1 MTKGDA
7 MKSTGAVALQPGR
20 FITKKFLQVAL
31 LTVSLMMVLP
41 GLCDGNTIKVLD
53 WEGNVGWEP
62 SIAINADGLPVISYA
77 TRAPIPYPNGLLY
90 LKVAFCA
97 DAQCSSWTLRT
108 VDSSDHAIEM
118 TSIAIGDD
126 NLPVISYRDRNT
138 GLKVAKCDSLDS
150 NAVCLSWTITQI
162 PSSGQGLYS
171 SIAVDKNNL
180 PVISYQTFSSL
191 RVLKCGNAACSS
203 GNVDTLLHVYNN
215 PGYTA
220 IAIGNDD
227 NPIIAHIWYG
237 LDVVKCGNPSC
248 TSGNSFTDV
257 ESNMSGL
264 EVDIAIGNDGNPV
277 ISYYDEQLDDP
288 ENGGDLKVAKCNDP
302 ACSSATITP
311 VDSVGTVGRH
321 TSIAI
326 GSDNNPVIS
335 YWAWTGADLR
345 VAKCNNAD
353 CSSATKNTV
362 DSVGEVGWFTSIA
375 IGTNGFPV
383 ISYFDQTNG
392 DLKLALCSDE
402 ACTSTIDT
410 IAPVVTA
417 FSIPSTSSS
426 LTVSITTFTVTDA
439 VGVTGYLLTES
450 SAKPAADAAGWSGT
464 KPASY
469 TFGSEG
475 SKTLFAWAKDAAGNV
490 SDGIMS
496 ASVMITL
503 PPPAAF
509 IVTEPAAGASVPTG
523 SACTVTWT
531 AKTGAASYKVKLSI
545 DGGATWPIT
554 LGTGINSTT
563 TTWTVPTNI
572 PKNITN
578 AMIKVMAYD
587 GNNMKLGAAK
597 SGIFSI
603 DVLTITAPAS
613 GEIVPQNAPYTIV
626 WTAHG
631 TASNPDEVVVQYKLS
646 SASQWKTAKGTRGA
660 SSFIWNVPAVAKPK
674 SNVKVKVIFKS
685 GGATVAKATSG
696 TFKVQ

>member
-1 MTKGDA
+1 MTLTP
-7 MKSTGAVALQPGR
+7 TGL
-20 FITKKFLQVAL
+20 TSKKMLLKVAL
-31 LTVSLMMVLP
+31 LTISLMLLIPSICV
-41 GLCDGNTIKVLD
+41 GTIIRVLD
-53 WEGNVGWEP
+53 SEGNVGWEP
-62 SIAINADGLPVISYA
+62 SIAINWDGSPVVSYA
-77 TRAPIPYPNGLLY
+77 TREAVGGFVY
-90 LKVAFCA
+90 LKVAFC
-97 DAQCSSWTLRT
+97 DNAQCLSPTLT
-108 VDSSDHAIEM
+108 QVDRSDYAIEM
-118 TSIAIGDD
+118 TSIAIGND

-288 ENGGDLKVAKCNDP
+288 ENRGDLKVAKCNDP

-375 IGTNGFPV
+375 IGNDGPV
-383 ISYFDQTNG
+383 ISYYDQTNG

-402 ACTSTIDT
+402 ACTSAIDT

-426 LTVSITTFTVTDA
+426 LTVSITTFTATDA

-469 TFGSEG
+469 TFGSAG
-475 SKTLFAWAKDAAGNV
+475 SKMLFAWARDAAGNV
-490 SDGIMS
+490 SDSMS
-496 ASVMITL
+496 ASVVITL